1 MQTKEN
7 QIMKKRLGILAI
19 VIATTALVA
28 VPILYA
34 AGPHMRG
41 HGGPGGAGHHGGHGG
56 FGMLGMMLQHVKG
69 ELDLSA
75 AQTEQI
81 KTIFR
86 ETHEQNAQLHG
97 QMRDGIHDIF
107 TVLISDPNNIAGAQ
121 AVLDQQAATERQM
134 KQAMLTATS
143 KALNVLTP
151 AQRTKLAQIV
161 SEHHAK
167 RAER

>member
-7 QIMKKRLGILAI
+7 QTMKKRLAILAI
-19 VIATTALVA
+19 VIAATALAA

-34 AGPHMRG
+34 AGPHMRA
-41 HGGPGGAGHHGGHGG
+41 HGGPGGHGDHGG
-56 FGMLGMMLQHVKG
+56 FGMLGMMLRHVKG
-69 ELDLSA
+69 ELDLSD

-97 QMRDGIHDIF
+97 QMRDGIHDVL